1 MKTRLKSLLRALALL
16 ALFSAPNLASAYYDP
31 GVQRWINRDPIGEQ
45 GGVNLYGF
53 VANDPAS
60 LSDRNGMKARPSL
73 LIQLGWACG
82 CWSMAHDE
90 ANKAEEWANAAIGE
104 PGLMHGNEGSPADM
118 LTHCVGACEIAK
130 KEGLC
135 LIAGIDIR
143 RQVQQREHNLNRGG
157 DRMDYENNRIG
168 FAIADAGMDCKQG
181 CVQAFSQG
189 WLWTADRNPPNR
201 AHPAGHPPAPPPTL
215 PRP

>member
-1 MKTRLKSLLRALALL
+1 MRNKLLPTIIVP
-16 ALFSAPNLASAYYDP
+16 LFILIFHQTASAYYDP

-45 GGVNLYGF
+45 GGGNLYGF

-60 LSDRNGMKARPSL
+60 RIDPTGLKARPSL
-73 LIQLGWACG
+73 PMQLGWACG

-90 ANKAEEWANAAIGE
+90 ADKAQEWANAAIG
-104 PGLMHGNEGSPADM
+104 GRGMMHGDEGSPADM

-143 RQVQQREHNLNRGG
+143 SRVQQRERDLNRGA

-181 CVQAFSQG
+181 CVQAFKQG
-189 WLWTADRNPPNR
+189 RLWTIDRNPPHR
-201 AHPAGHPPAPPPTL
+201 AHPAGPPPPAPTPT
-215 PRP
+215 PHRP